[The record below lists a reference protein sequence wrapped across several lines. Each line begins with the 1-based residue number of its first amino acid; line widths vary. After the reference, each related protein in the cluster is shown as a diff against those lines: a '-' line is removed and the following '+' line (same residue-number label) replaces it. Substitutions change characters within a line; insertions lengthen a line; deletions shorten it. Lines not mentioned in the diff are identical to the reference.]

1 MPPKKA
7 KKAAAPSAALTG
19 PAGAVGKRTTRAAA
33 ASTTNAP
40 TAAPATKAKKGRPPG
55 KVGAKNKSTAKGGG
69 PASKKKKSVASAPP
83 AEDDEDEDGKEAV
96 AARKVAPK
104 TKKRKPGPTREEGD
118 EEADKDEEASPPK
131 KQRGRPRKQANT
143 DEDEDKSPPP
153 PKKVAPKPKGSK
165 EQGRKRQPSPP
176 AEDLDGEDED
186 EEVVRKSKKGPS
198 KPAGPLKAAPKKAA
212 GKAAPKVAPTEAAD
226 PLAALNKP
234 LETDVPSDQIKT
246 NVEIAARRQYAEAHP
261 PTWPPPGVAWAGKR
275 YLGGGAMGQA
285 YLYYEVDENLAIS
298 RRIVVKDCYVPLKHW
313 GSVQH
318 WSGDPRDPKGRVHME
333 IKAMEALKGR
343 TGSDKVVE
351 IEHSEVNDERLYYR
365 IYMEFCGRGSLNDLL
380 GENYMREE
388 KRAKAGRKAKKTVAA
403 EKDAAAPSVPEP
415 AVWAIFD
422 ALVDATCLMAFGDS
436 QSDGRITAQEGT
448 DSNTWRSIVHR
459 DLKTENI
466 YLADPDPEWFPQYP
480 VAKIGDFGIAI
491 MTDEGDVMNPHAY
504 NDEEGTQSWMP
515 PEMIPF
521 VDGVTKDIKPV
532 GRLLDWTNVWG
543 IGAIILRVMNGHPE
557 SIVNPGP
564 GKGVAKGPTYKD
576 GTGEPQLV
584 ADAREHYSE
593 QLCRL
598 VEQCVR
604 FTPSDRIGVRELRR
618 QLREH
623 VNDADLTQGQ
633 QVLEADEEV
642 DEALVLA
649 SNGDRY
655 KVGMTPA
662 V

>member
-7 KKAAAPSAALTG
+7 TKAAAASTALTG
-19 PAGAVGKRTTRAAA
+19 PAAAVGKRTTRAAA
-33 ASTTNAP
+33 ATTTNAP
-40 TAAPATKAKKGRPPG
+40 AAPPATRPKKGGPPG
-55 KVGAKNKSTAKGGG
+55 KVGTKGKSTAK
-69 PASKKKKSVASAPP
+69 
-83 AEDDEDEDGKEAV
+83 EDDENEDEEAV
-96 AARKVAPK
+96 AKS
-104 TKKRKPGPTREEGD
+104 KKRKPGPTRDEGDVEIDD
-118 EEADKDEEASPPK
+118 EEALSPPK
-131 KQRGRPRKQANT
+131 RRRGRPKKQG
-143 DEDEDKSPPP
+143 DEDEDESPPP
-153 PKKVAPKPKGSK
+153 PKKVAPKPKK
-165 EQGRKRQPSPP
+165 PKPQGRTKTPAPT
-176 AEDLDGEDED
+176 AEDLDGENENAEDED
-186 EEVVRKSKKGPS
+186 SRPPPQKRKKLPPAKKGPS

-212 GKAAPKVAPTEAAD
+212 GNAAPKGEPTKAAD
-226 PLAALNKP
+226 LLAALNKP
-234 LETDVPSDQIKT
+234 LDRDVPSDVIKE

-261 PTWPPPGVAWAGKR
+261 PTWPPEGVAWAGKR

-285 YLYYEVDENLAIS
+285 YLYYEVDENFAIS

-318 WSGDPRDPKGRVHME
+318 WFGDPRDPKGRVHME
-333 IKAMEALKGR
+333 IKAMEALKGK

-380 GENYMREE
+380 GENYVREE
-388 KRAKAGRKAKKTVAA
+388 KRAKSGRGKKKVAA
-403 EKDAAAPSVPEP
+403 QEEAGPFVPEP

-436 QSDGRITAQEGT
+436 KSDARIAEQEGT
-448 DSNTWRSIVHR
+448 DSSTWRPIVHR

-466 YLADPDPEWFPQYP
+466 YLADPHPDWFPQYP

-515 PEMIPF
+515 PEMLPF

-564 GKGVAKGPTYKD
+564 GQGMAKGPTYKD
-576 GTGEPQLV
+576 GTGEPQLE
-584 ADAREHYSE
+584 ADARDHYSW
-593 QLCRL
+593 QLCDL

-623 VNDADLTQGQ
+623 VNDAALTQGQ
-633 QVLEADEEV
+633 QVLDADEEI
-642 DEALVLA
+642 DEALVLM
-649 SNGDRY
+649 GEEDRY